1 MIDKQP
7 IIDTSQSKELHFLLT
22 LLREE
27 NTSEEI
33 IPLKELDWNH
43 FLELVKH
50 HRVCPLIYIKLK
62 DTPDAVPS
70 HVIEVLLQE

>member
-27 NTSEEI
+27 NISEEI
-33 IPLKELDWNH
+33 ISLKELGII
-43 FLELVKH
+43 FL
-50 HRVCPLIYIKLK
+50 
-62 DTPDAVPS
+62 S
-70 HVIEVLLQE
+70 